1 MKIKNIFRSILWI
14 TGVLFVGSC
23 DEKFLEKNPN
33 QEIAS
38 GTFWTSE
45 ADVKM
50 GLAGCYARLKGGYLN
65 WQRSYFDAAAD
76 NGWAQHYGPI
86 RLMQSGTLD
95 AANAG
100 AANSLYSACYQGIAS
115 TNVFL
120 KNYPRAGLADN
131 IGRVYEAEARFLRA
145 FFYFE
150 LVQRWGG
157 VVVYSE
163 VPDDINDL
171 KKPRSTEEEVYK
183 FILDDLT
190 FALQYLPDE
199 AYKSGHAVK
208 ASAEALMA
216 RVALFQERWDDVI
229 SYTSAIIASGKY
241 ALAEDLESPF
251 IKSKGQGASPE
262 IIFSVKFIETRDG
275 RQSNDGG
282 QEVEFFRWGGL
293 GPTKDLIDAY
303 ETNDLRLKK
312 WYYHSPDRTTF
323 TREDGFTFQ
332 TEFVA
337 TNYGLIKFAD
347 IWDPGRFIPSERDI
361 LTGHDIVLFRLAD
374 VFLMHAEALAE
385 KGGGAS
391 ADPNALQYVNQIRER
406 AGVPAFS
413 TLTRQLIRDERRRE
427 LAFEGLR
434 YFDIVRWKAGSEING
449 KLIHSNINLKWEDK
463 FYKWPFSQ
471 SEMDINTLLQQ
482 NDGY

>member
-1 MKIKNIFRSILWI
+1 MRTKIIFQALLVL
-14 TGVLFVGSC
+14 TGTFFVGC
-23 DEKFLEKNPN
+23 DDKFLDKNPN
-33 QEIAS
+33 QEIAA
-38 GTFWTSE
+38 GAFWTSE
-45 ADVKM
+45 TDVQM

-65 WQRSYFDAAAD
+65 WQRSYFDAAVD
-76 NGWAQHYGPI
+76 NGWAQHMGGI

-95 AANAG
+95 AANTSAG
-100 AANSLYSACYQGIAS
+100 NSLYSACYQGIAT

-120 KNYPRAGLADN
+120 KNYPKAGLSDAV
-131 IGRVYEAEARFLRA
+131 GKVYEAEARFLRA

-157 VVVYSE
+157 VVIYDE
-163 VPDDINDL
+163 VPSDIDDL
-171 KKPRSTEEEVYK
+171 KRPRSSEEEVYN
-183 FILDDLT
+183 FIASDLA
-190 FALQYLPDE
+190 FALENLPDV

-208 ASAEALMA
+208 ASAQALLTRIA
-216 RVALFQERWDDVI
+216 IFQGRWDDVI
-229 SYTSAIIASGKY
+229 KYSSAIISSGKY
-241 ALAEDLESPF
+241 ALADDLESPF
-251 IKSKGQGASPE
+251 IKSKGQASSPE
-262 IIFSVKFIETRDG
+262 ILFSTKFIETRDG

-293 GPTKDLIDAY
+293 APTKNLIDAY
-303 ETNDLRLKK
+303 DPADLRLKK
-312 WYYHSPDRTTF
+312 WYYAAPDRTTF
-323 TREDGFTFQ
+323 TREDGFKFQ

-374 VFLMHAEALAE
+374 IYLMYAEAMVE
-385 KGGGAS
+385 KGGGTTS
-391 ADPNALQYVNQIRER
+391 DADALKYVNMIRAR
-406 AGVPAFS
+406 AEVPAF
-413 TLTRQLIRDERRRE
+413 TNLTRQLIREERRRE

-434 YFDIVRWKAGSEING
+434 LFDIVRWKAGAEINS
-449 KLIHSNINLKWEDK
+449 KLIHSNINLKWDDK

-471 SEMDINTLLQQ
+471 SELDINTLLKQ